1 MPVLVRMPSPEPA
14 LACIPSVL
22 QAASGSP
29 FIGCSA
35 ATQRIAINP
44 KNNQCVC
51 RLYEEE
57 VRLCNARGGIDENS
71 LRAFTLSMKG
81 TPLLLGRGG
90 ARGRGGAAS
99 RLQRGSLQSV
109 FVKHTVK
116 FLDPF
121 ARASKKGPRVVITL
135 LARRFF
141 LLRSSRSGSNCSVF
155 SMLVQPSSRARVS

>member
-1 MPVLVRMPSPEPA
+1 MRLAYAVCVAVHWCCVQCSRYAASRLEIALVFDTSQPFADHEVGLNTRGASTRACALNGFSASPGM
-14 LACIPSVL
+14 PSVL

-81 TPLLLGRGG
+81 TPLLLGRG
-90 ARGRGGAAS
+90 AACADDVRW
-99 RLQRGSLQSV
+99 RLQGRPDL
-109 FVKHTVK
+109 
-116 FLDPF
+116 
-121 ARASKKGPRVVITL
+121 VV
-135 LARRFF
+135 
-141 LLRSSRSGSNCSVF
+141 
-155 SMLVQPSSRARVS
+155 